1 METYNKILERKSQ
14 IDQRRNG
21 KIYFLFLVFGR
32 IKLSTVLSFHWK
44 KIKEIERQKQRQ
56 RDKRIRIGNNALD
69 RKQEGNYLS
78 SNQST
83 LCDMKMSKKFFKTK
97 TVLFLSFL

>member
-14 IDQRRNG
+14 KDKRRNG

-32 IKLSTVLSFHWK
+32 IKLSTVLSFHRK
-44 KIKEIERQKQRQ
+44 NKRKTKTKRQK
-56 RDKRIRIGNNALD
+56 DKRIRIGNNALD
-69 RKQEGNYLS
+69 RKQEGNYPS